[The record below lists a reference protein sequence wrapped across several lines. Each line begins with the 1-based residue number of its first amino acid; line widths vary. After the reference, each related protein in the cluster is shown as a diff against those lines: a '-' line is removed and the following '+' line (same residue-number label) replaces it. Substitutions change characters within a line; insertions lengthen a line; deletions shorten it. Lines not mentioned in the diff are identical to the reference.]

1 MRPGTSTALFDH
13 SLWKTWAHIG
23 LNLRAS
29 HSSKNTRSSISIAP
43 SGCYLR
49 SRMPK
54 GPVELRVGGQT
65 YRVVATADEADLHR
79 LADVVDARLRQL
91 TAPGRQVSPQ
101 SLLLAALS
109 LAHDLEDERNRRL
122 RSEQRAREAL
132 SSLVSR
138 IDAAL
143 EADSAELAAT
153 PPPGDA
159 HSDEPE
165 VEFDFGP
172 GLEP

>member
-1 MRPGTSTALFDH
+1 
-13 SLWKTWAHIG
+13 
-23 LNLRAS
+23 
-29 HSSKNTRSSISIAP
+29 
-43 SGCYLR
+43 
-49 SRMPK
+49 MPK

-91 TAPGRQVSPQ
+91 TAPGRQVTPQ

-122 RSEQRAREAL
+122 RSEQRAREML

-143 EADSAELAAT
+143 EADSAESAA
-153 PPPGDA
+153 PPPSDPS
-159 HSDEPE
+159 SDEAE

-172 GLEP
+172 SLDP

>member
-1 MRPGTSTALFDH
+1 
-13 SLWKTWAHIG
+13 
-23 LNLRAS
+23 
-29 HSSKNTRSSISIAP
+29 
-43 SGCYLR
+43 
-49 SRMPK
+49 MPK

-65 YRVVATADEADLHR
+65 YRVVATAEEADLHR
-79 LADVVDARLRQL
+79 LADVVDERLRTL
-91 TAPGRQVSPQ
+91 TAPGRSVSPQ

-122 RSEQRAREAL
+122 RSEQRAREML

-143 EADSAELAAT
+143 EADSVELAAA
-153 PPPGDA
+153 PAPISPNL
-159 HSDEPE
+159 DESE

-172 GLEP
+172 TLDP

>member
-1 MRPGTSTALFDH
+1 
-13 SLWKTWAHIG
+13 
-23 LNLRAS
+23 
-29 HSSKNTRSSISIAP
+29 
-43 SGCYLR
+43 
-49 SRMPK
+49 MPK

-65 YRVVATADEADLHR
+65 YRVVATAEEADLHR
-79 LADVVDARLRQL
+79 LADVVDERLRTL
-91 TAPGRQVSPQ
+91 TAPGRSVSPQ

-122 RSEQRAREAL
+122 RSEQRAREML

-143 EADSAELAAT
+143 EADSVELAAA
-153 PPPGDA
+153 PAPISRDL
-159 HSDEPE
+159 DESE

-172 GLEP
+172 TLDP

>member
-1 MRPGTSTALFDH
+1 
-13 SLWKTWAHIG
+13 
-23 LNLRAS
+23 
-29 HSSKNTRSSISIAP
+29 
-43 SGCYLR
+43 
-49 SRMPK
+49 MPK

-65 YRVVATADEADLHR
+65 YRVVATAEEADLHR
-79 LADVVDARLRQL
+79 LADVVDERLRTL
-91 TAPGRQVSPQ
+91 TAPGRSVSPQ

-122 RSEQRAREAL
+122 RSEQRAREML

-143 EADSAELAAT
+143 EADSAELSAVPAPT
-153 PPPGDA
+153 NPDLEE
-159 HSDEPE
+159 SE

-172 GLEP
+172 TLDP